1 MLRGV
6 RTGSLLSHSLAGP
19 TLFCFLNGAPLYARS
34 QPSGFN
40 EPQMRCFNDVVN
52 IWPNIWRGRRSRG
65 RADVRSAERAGQDWI
80 RNMIFC
86 PSENLA
92 GRGLIRGG
100 IMSRSRGAQ
109 SAPAACNARAR
120 ILRAS
125 PGFVR
130 RLGRYIICG
139 IIIAPSIFWAR
150 DARQLPWIRTCTPR
164 KFEFAEI
171 LKQRLRAG
179 EKIYWFYL
187 FSNVKR
193 TNESVIVIKL
203 KEY

>member
-1 MLRGV
+1 
-6 RTGSLLSHSLAGP
+6 
-19 TLFCFLNGAPLYARS
+19 
-34 QPSGFN
+34 
-40 EPQMRCFNDVVN
+40 MRCFNDVVN

-92 GRGLIRGG
+92 GRGLIRGR

-109 SAPAACNARAR
+109 SAPAACNARTR

-139 IIIAPSIFWAR
+139 IIIAPSIFEPGMRGSCPGYAR
-150 DARQLPWIRTCTPR
+150 VRRANLNS
-164 KFEFAEI
+164 
-171 LKQRLRAG
+171 LKYWNNVCGLV
-179 EKIYWFYL
+179 KKSIDFIY
-187 FSNVKR
+187 
-193 TNESVIVIKL
+193 SVTLNWLMSLIVIKR
-203 KEY
+203 KKY